1 MVWVW
6 KTKLLLFSLRYAPLW
21 SLLSLAT
28 SSSLDIQQW
37 HKKLFPAR
45 SFWTSNIAKA
55 MTSEGRTVQ
64 ILTLLK
70 AVFILDRDTIV
81 DGVLKKYTV

>member
-1 MVWVW
+1 MSHD
-6 KTKLLLFSLRYAPLW
+6 LLVQMAYPTELW
-21 SLLSLAT
+21 SLLSLTT

-55 MTSEGRTVQ
+55 MTSEDQTVQ
-64 ILTLLK
+64 ILTLRK
-70 AVFILDRDTIV
+70 AVFILDFATIV
-81 DGVLKKYTV
+81 DGVLKKYTD

>member
-1 MVWVW
+1 
-6 KTKLLLFSLRYAPLW
+6 
-21 SLLSLAT
+21 
-28 SSSLDIQQW
+28 
-37 HKKLFPAR
+37 
-45 SFWTSNIAKA
+45 

-81 DGVLKKYTV
+81 DGVLKEYTV

>member
-1 MVWVW
+1 MSHD
-6 KTKLLLFSLRYAPLW
+6 LLVQMAYPTDLW

-28 SSSLDIQQW
+28 SGSLDIQVNNDTRNC
-37 HKKLFPAR
+37 FPPEVSERAT
-45 SFWTSNIAKA
+45 FAKA

-64 ILTLLK
+64 ILTQLK